1 MKNNWNKILNE
12 LSYRVSSGIPDL
24 TNEQH
29 LIKLWDILKEHKWN
43 IDARVELLKNLS
55 LNELDFKDKA
65 ALQKYASKHK
75 IKPDTKVTIGDKE
88 TTAGDEL
95 PDLKDDEQ
103 DEVEPEANVDKEREE
118 IGGEIYTEPLET
130 TDEDFNKNNKE
141 NQITEPFV
149 MPDVVKNNPKIPK
162 KYTQFIERVMNTKKN
177 IKDGNNYSDYYG
189 MGKAGAGNT
198 DANAGELMS
207 MMATTMNRNDRV
219 EFFKAI
225 DKTIERASIN
235 GEKLYITPAWSKAA
249 KENSSAILRMM
260 YDKYGKDYEIVGSAW
275 DIEEEFKALG
285 QNYDEKG
292 YSTDIMF
299 TVKSEGKV
307 IKEEISLKQKLKN
320 QRLWNGTV
328 GSAFDDDIL
337 PKDLRQKGENKY
349 KEGQIKN
356 IESFYQGNEDNI
368 SEFLGTV
375 SDLEDYEE
383 TLERVAKSM
392 DNKETN
398 QSLIIQGFTSF
409 VSQYK
414 KDLSDN
420 PKLTLS
426 REYIKQNLISQKEN
440 NKKVKTDKRTID
452 KLSMTLGLVMD
463 DYGDEEAGKFVKEQ
477 KNIAKEQARKIA
489 SFINENEEAKQSV
502 LKKVQEKLPLK
513 SVSDGQESIIL
524 GEYVINKKTL
534 KGIFGT
540 DDWNEVVQS
549 LVVNPDADP
558 PSIEYQGKVR
568 GKDRVVP
575 ITTIGIR
582 EKGEGYTGAH
592 GFEMLVSKEFGNYV
606 ESVSKDIFGDQEP
619 IRFPD
624 STATLRDKK

>member
-12 LSYRVSSGIPDL
+12 LSYRTSSGIPDL
-24 TNEQH
+24 SNEQH
-29 LIKLWDILKEHKWN
+29 LMKLWDILKEHKWSV
-43 IDARVELLKNLS
+43 DARVELLKNL
-55 LNELDFKDKA
+55 NELEFKDKA

-260 YDKYGKDYEIVGSAW
+260 YDK
-275 DIEEEFKALG
+275 
-285 QNYDEKG
+285 
-292 YSTDIMF
+292 
-299 TVKSEGKV
+299 
-307 IKEEISLKQKLKN
+307 
-320 QRLWNGTV
+320 
-328 GSAFDDDIL
+328 
-337 PKDLRQKGENKY
+337 
-349 KEGQIKN
+349 
-356 IESFYQGNEDNI
+356 
-368 SEFLGTV
+368 
-375 SDLEDYEE
+375 
-383 TLERVAKSM
+383 
-392 DNKETN
+392 
-398 QSLIIQGFTSF
+398 
-409 VSQYK
+409 
-414 KDLSDN
+414 
-420 PKLTLS
+420 
-426 REYIKQNLISQKEN
+426 
-440 NKKVKTDKRTID
+440 
-452 KLSMTLGLVMD
+452 
-463 DYGDEEAGKFVKEQ
+463 
-477 KNIAKEQARKIA
+477 
-489 SFINENEEAKQSV
+489 
-502 LKKVQEKLPLK
+502 
-513 SVSDGQESIIL
+513 
-524 GEYVINKKTL
+524 
-534 KGIFGT
+534 
-540 DDWNEVVQS
+540 
-549 LVVNPDADP
+549 
-558 PSIEYQGKVR
+558 
-568 GKDRVVP
+568 
-575 ITTIGIR
+575 
-582 EKGEGYTGAH
+582 
-592 GFEMLVSKEFGNYV
+592 
-606 ESVSKDIFGDQEP
+606 
-619 IRFPD
+619 
-624 STATLRDKK
+624 